1 MNRIKSLKFKCII
14 KKSSFK
20 RGFLNKMK
28 KKKKKGIDLDI
39 NKKN

>member
-1 MNRIKSLKFKCII
+1 MNRIKSSKFKCII

-28 KKKKKGIDLDI
+28 KKKGIDLDI

>member
-1 MNRIKSLKFKCII
+1 MNRIKSSKFKCII